1 MAKKSSRDRSS
12 FPFPLAGMFMIFIAF
27 FIFLALVSH
36 DAADPSFSNSQK
48 VESISNWMGIIGSYL
63 ADGLFI
69 AFGITAFIIPLFLM
83 EYSVGF
89 LRNQIFTR
97 WTKPVSTLILF
108 FVSLGLLDIVQMN
121 TGLLG
126 KETMK
131 AGGLLGHIIG
141 TALFTYLSWG
151 SVVLLLMLLCAGVMM
166 GYDLFTPYHALK
178 DLAASIRENRQL
190 KRKRRDMEKPVRL
203 KASRKPSE
211 GKPQAPEAVAGEAPS
226 GRKEPQ
232 ITISGHEDK
241 AVVEL
246 PKQATLD
253 FLSNYQRPSLTLL
266 SNPPTKNRVI
276 TEKELKANA
285 SLIISKLKDFGVEG
299 EILEIRPGP
308 VITMYEFTPAPGIKI
323 NKIVSLADDL
333 AMALKA
339 SPVRVVAPIPGK
351 NAVGIEI
358 PNRSREMVYLKK
370 VLSSREF
377 VMSSTPL
384 TLALGA
390 NIEGT
395 PVVTNLAKMPHLLIA
410 GATGT
415 GKSVGLNTMILSLLY
430 RNDPSELKFIMID
443 PKRIELSHYEGI
455 PHLLYPV
462 VVNPKEAIPV
472 LKWAVSEMEMRYEWF
487 KNLGVKGIDSYN
499 KKVKK
504 NEKDGTATTLATL
517 KNQEASTGLLPKLV
531 IIIDEMADLMMAN
544 REVEVY
550 IARLAQMARAAGIYM
565 IVATQRPSVDVI
577 TGLIKS
583 NFPSRI
589 SFRVSSKIDSRT
601 ILDSSGAEQL
611 LGMGDMLFLT
621 PGSSHLMRVHG
632 AYVSEE
638 ELDKVV
644 EFIRGQGG
652 PDYIEGLDDQIARM
666 AEDDSN
672 NGGSSPENE
681 YDPVYDEALEFVTGK
696 GSASISLIQRR
707 FRIGY
712 NRAARIIEQME
723 REGIIGPADT
733 AGKPRKVL
741 VSSYGAEMEE

>member
-1 MAKKSSRDRSS
+1 MAKKSSRNRSS

>member
-1 MAKKSSRDRSS
+1 MAKKSGDRMS
-12 FPFPLAGMFMIFIAF
+12 FPFPVLGIFMIFIALYL
-27 FIFLALVSH
+27 FLALASYNT
-36 DAADPSFSNSQK
+36 ADPGFSHSQK
-48 VESISNWMGIIGSYL
+48 ADDIKNWMGVIGSYL
-63 ADGLFI
+63 ADGSFI
-69 AFGITAFIIPLFLM
+69 VFGIAAFIIPIFLL
-83 EYSVGF
+83 EYAVVFMRKKS
-89 LRNQIFTR
+89 FTR
-97 WTKPVSTLILF
+97 WTKPLSTLILF
-108 FVSLGLLDIVQMN
+108 FVSLGLLEIVRMN
-121 TGLLG
+121 TALLPG
-126 KETMK
+126 TMK
-131 AGGLLGHIIG
+131 AGGILGYIIG
-141 TALFTYLSWG
+141 KALFTYLSWG

-166 GYDLFTPYHALK
+166 GYDIFTPYHAMK
-178 DLAASIRENRQL
+178 DLASTIRENRQL
-190 KRKRRDMEKPVRL
+190 RRKRREMEKPARQ
-203 KASRKPSE
+203 KPARKN
-211 GKPQAPEAVAGEAPS
+211 PEESQDAAHPRVESTTAK
-226 GRKEPQ
+226 KEPQ

-253 FLSNYQRPSLTLL
+253 FVSNYQRPPLSLL
-266 SNPPTKNRVI
+266 SNPPAKNRVI

-299 EILEIRPGP
+299 EILEIKPGP

-358 PNRSREMVYLKK
+358 PNRTREMVYLKK
-370 VLSSREF
+370 ILSSREF
-377 VMSSTPL
+377 VMSNAPL
-384 TLALGA
+384 TLALGT
-390 NIEGT
+390 NIEGM

-462 VVNPKEAIPV
+462 VVNPKEAVPV

-487 KNLGVKGIDSYN
+487 KDLGVKGIDSYN
-499 KKVKK
+499 KKVRKTEK
-504 NEKDGTATTLATL
+504 NDPSTTLATL
-517 KNQEASTGLLPKLV
+517 KNQEAKTGLLPKLV

-601 ILDSSGAEQL
+601 ILDSSGADQL
-611 LGMGDMLFLT
+611 LGLGDMLFLT
-621 PGSSHLMRVHG
+621 PGNSHLVRVHG
-632 AYVSEE
+632 AFVSEE

-644 EFIRGQGG
+644 EFIRQQGG
-652 PDYIEGLDDQIARM
+652 PEYIEGLDDQIARM
-666 AEDDSN
+666 AEDDE
-672 NGGSSPENE
+672 NGFSSSENE
-681 YDPVYDEALEFVTGK
+681 YDPVYDQALEFVTGK
-696 GSASISLIQRR
+696 GSASISLIQRK

-741 VSSYGAEMEE
+741 VTSYGAEMDE